1 MTYIK
6 GSPSHFTGD
15 MTETITV
22 YKQSTLDN
30 YGKRAT
36 SASGTSYSA
45 RVMGE
50 IRRTRDDAGEITVE
64 GGKLIVLNDAD
75 IAVGDRL
82 VLPGSSEPMILA
94 VDKVTYS
101 ANGTTAVHHTL
112 VTFGRG

>member
-6 GSPSHFTGD
+6 GSPSHFTED

-22 YKQSTLDN
+22 HKQSTLDN
-30 YGKRAT
+30 YGKRSTAQQGAT
-36 SASGTSYSA
+36 HSA

-50 IRRTRDDAGEITVE
+50 IRRTRDDAGEVTVE

-82 VLPGSSEPMILA
+82 VLPGGNEPMILA

>member
-6 GSPSHFTGD
+6 GSPSHFTED

-36 SASGTSYSA
+36 AVSGTTYSA
-45 RVMGE
+45 RVMSE
-50 IRRTRDDAGEITVE
+50 IRRSRNDEGEINVE
-64 GGKLIVLNDAD
+64 GGKLIVLNDVD

-82 VLPGSSEPMILA
+82 VLPGSNEPVILA

>member
-6 GSPSHFTGD
+6 GSPSHFVED

-22 YKQSTLDN
+22 HKQTTLDN
-30 YGKRAT
+30 YGKRSTAGQSAT
-36 SASGTSYSA
+36 HSA
-45 RVMGE
+45 RVIAD
-50 IRRTRDDAGEITVE
+50 IRRTRDADGEITIE

-75 IAVGDRL
+75 IAIGDRL
-82 VLPGSSEPMILA
+82 ILSGGNEPIILS
-94 VDKVTYS
+94 VDKITYS

>member
-6 GSPSHFTGD
+6 GSPSHFTED

-30 YGKRAT
+30 YGKRST
-36 SASGTSYSA
+36 SANGTSYSA

-82 VLPGSSEPMILA
+82 VLPGNNEPMILA

-101 ANGTTAVHHTL
+101 ANGTAAVHHTL

>member
-6 GSPSHFTGD
+6 GSPSEFTED

-22 YKQSTLDN
+22 HKQTTLDN
-30 YGKRAT
+30 YGKRSTAGQ
-36 SASGTSYSA
+36 SANHSA
-45 RVMGE
+45 RVMGD
-50 IRRTRDDAGEITVE
+50 IRRTRDGDGEVAVE

-75 IAVGDRL
+75 IAIGDRL
-82 VLPGSSEPMILA
+82 ILPGGNEPMILA

-101 ANGTTAVHHTL
+101 ANGTVAVHHTL